1 MNVLAEHAPT
11 RARENGGGRIVPRGQ
26 KAEVGATRVAKNG
39 YHYTKVADGWKLT
52 HWITAEKV
60 LGRPLGEEEM
70 VQFVEPKFKKDP
82 YNPQGIR
89 VIKKR
94 TSSLRKRKAQIEA
107 RIKELQAELASIN
120 SQLNES

>member
-1 MNVLAEHAPT
+1 M
-11 RARENGGGRIVPRGQ
+11 PRGQ

-39 YHYTKVADGWKLT
+39 YHYTKIQDGSWKLT

-60 LGRPLGEEEM
+60 LGRELHDDEM
-70 VQFVEPKFKKDP
+70 VQFVEPKYKKDP
-82 YNPQGIR
+82 YDPKGVR

-120 SQLNES
+120 SQLNEK